1 MKETKSE
8 RFVRVVESR
17 VNKALDSIENVGD
30 CADIR
35 CYAYTPQQVET
46 IFSALEKA
54 VADAKQRFTNGSGRK
69 TVFRLG
75 TPDHTSDVTVPPAE
89 GSEEAE

>member
-1 MKETKSE
+1 MKESKSE

-17 VNKALDSIENVGD
+17 VNKALLSIDNVGD

-35 CYAYTPQQVET
+35 CYEYTQQQVET

-54 VADAKQRFTNGSGRK
+54 VADAKRRYQNGSGRK
-69 TVFRLG
+69 TIFRL
-75 TPDHTSDVTVPPAE
+75 SDPMPETDK
-89 GSEEAE
+89 